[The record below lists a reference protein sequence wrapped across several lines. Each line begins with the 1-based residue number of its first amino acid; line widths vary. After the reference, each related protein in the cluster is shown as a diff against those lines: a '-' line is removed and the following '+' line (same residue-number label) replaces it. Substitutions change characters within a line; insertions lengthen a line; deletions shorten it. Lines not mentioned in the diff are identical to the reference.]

1 MQIELE
7 NDSKKSGISKK
18 RVANLRGNSL
28 IISPQLFDYIKEF
41 NLPVLPGPEQEK
53 GSSGLK
59 FRIKVI
65 NAVDLYLA
73 EAINSE
79 VLKPLKTP
87 GHYIMTGTGK
97 ERVIPESLL
106 YSTGLSFPEEFRAA
120 SKLAYKL
127 NAILRSFFER
137 RGCELISVTTGF
149 VSSDDKIVIDGGFRY
164 HDILITHPGQNKSIE
179 SYLINGNVENAGQYI
194 KFLNKILD

>member
-41 NLPVLPGPEQEK
+41 NLPVSPVTEQEK
-53 GSSGLK
+53 ASAALK
-59 FRIKVI
+59 FRLKVA
-65 NAVDLYLA
+65 NSLDLYLA
-73 EAINSE
+73 EVLKSE

-87 GHYIMTGTGK
+87 GHYILAGEGGD
-97 ERVIPESLL
+97 RVIPESLL
-106 YSTGLSFPEEFRAA
+106 YSTGLSIPEEFRAA

-137 RGCELISVTTGF
+137 RGCDLISVSAGF
-149 VSSDDKIVIDGGFRY
+149 VSMEDKIVINGGFRY
-164 HDILITHPGQNKSIE
+164 SDIMVSHPGQSRRIKD
-179 SYLINGNVENAGQYI
+179 YLIYGKPEDAGNYI